1 MKSQGRFGK
10 YGGCYVTE
18 LLIPA
23 LTAVEEAFLACKDDP
38 AFNRELHGLLRDFAG
53 RPTPLTEMKRL
64 GGQWGCTLVL
74 KREDLL
80 HGGAHKTNNVIGQA
94 LLAKR
99 MGRKELI
106 AETGAGQHGVAT
118 AMAGA
123 LFALPVKI
131 FMGAADIK
139 RQYPNVQRMEL
150 FGAEVIPITAGSQ
163 TLKDAINEA
172 MRYWTAHS
180 EEAYY
185 VFGTVA
191 GPHPFPTLVAHFQ
204 SVIGTEA
211 REQCLEKFGRLPHT
225 VCACVGGGS
234 NAIGTFRA
242 FLADSEVRLVGV
254 EAAGEGLDS
263 GKHGAALNQGRPGSL
278 HGTYSR
284 CLQDEDGQIREAHSI
299 SAGLDYPGVGPEH
312 SQLRDSGRARYVAAT
327 DDEALAALL
336 LLTKQEGIIPA
347 LEPAHALAA
356 AQKLAPSLTQNDILL
371 ITLSGRGDK
380 DLGEVFSWL
389 KNHAQK

>member
-38 AFNRELHGLLRDFAG
+38 AFNRELHSLLQDFAG

-64 GGQWGCTLVL
+64 GGQWECTLVL

-94 LLAKR
+94 LLAER

-131 FMGAADIK
+131 FMGVADMK

-180 EEAYY
+180 KKTYY

-211 REQCLEKFGRLPHT
+211 RAQCLEKFGRLPHT

-254 EAAGEGLDS
+254 EAAGHGLDS
-263 GKHGAALNQGRPGSL
+263 GKHGAALNLGRPGSL
-278 HGTYSR
+278 HGAYSR
-284 CLQDEDGQIREAHSI
+284 CLQDEDGQIHEAHSI

-312 SQLRDSGRARYVAAT
+312 SQLRDSGRARYVAVT

-356 AQKLAPSLTQNDILL
+356 AQKLAPSLTRNDILL
-371 ITLSGRGDK
+371 VTLSGRGDK

>member
-1 MKSQGRFGK
+1 MKSLGRFGK

-23 LTAVEEAFLACKDDP
+23 LSAVEEAFLACRDDP
-38 AFNRELHGLLRDFAG
+38 VFNRELDCLLREFAG
-53 RPTPLTEMKRL
+53 RPTPITEMKRL

-80 HGGAHKTNNVIGQA
+80 HGGAHKTNNVLGQA
-94 LLAKR
+94 LLATR
-99 MGRKELI
+99 MGRTELI

-123 LFALPVKI
+123 LFGLPVKI
-131 FMGAADIK
+131 FMGAKDVK
-139 RQYPNVQRMEL
+139 RQHPNVQRMEL
-150 FGAEVIPITAGSQ
+150 FGAEVVPVTAGSQ

-172 MRYWTAHS
+172 LRYWTAHS
-180 EEAYY
+180 REAYY

-204 SVIGTEA
+204 SVIGVEA
-211 REQCLEKFGRLPHT
+211 RAQCLDKYGRLPHT

-242 FLADSEVRLVGV
+242 FLDDRDVQLVGA
-254 EAAGEGLDS
+254 EAAGRGRDS
-263 GKHGAALNQGRPGSL
+263 GKHGAALSRGSPGSL
-278 HGTYSR
+278 HGTYSY

-312 SQLRDSGRARYVAAT
+312 SQLKQSGRARYVAVT

-356 AQKLAPSLTQNDILL
+356 AQRIASSLGRNDVLL
-371 ITLSGRGDK
+371 VTLSGRGDK
-380 DLGEVFSWL
+380 DLELVFSSI
-389 KNHAQK
+389 K